1 MSTLN
6 PLHKQALVSGFL
18 DLHRRMAEMEAYLA
32 QSDSSSPFNQHVND
46 LSPTER
52 KVVQDYFAR
61 MRGTMLA
68 RLREHGLP
76 LQTQRTSLRWVLQTG
91 LTFLHIAIAEL
102 GPGALRGYGTLDE
115 AARRE
120 LVQIQQELD
129 RIVDRVG
136 AYLAEKV
143 GHDLAERLARLDAVP
158 ATVQTLTLLDSVIA
172 RWQLVEFRPTIET
185 ILQRLEAPQYEI
197 AVFGR
202 VNSGKS
208 SLLNSIAGTSVLPV
222 GVTPV
227 TAVPTRLLRG
237 EEAEAVVRFA
247 ETGACRIDVAD
258 LAQYASEQ
266 GNPGNYRRVTGIE
279 VRLPAPR
286 LRDGVVLVDTPG
298 IGSLAAAGS
307 AETFA
312 YLPRCDLGVLL
323 IDAAASLDQEDLTL
337 LRTLYEAGTPAQ
349 VLLSKADLLTPED
362 RRGTSAYI
370 QQHIQQELGVSLPV
384 HPVSTRGED
393 SVLLSDWFEHEI
405 EPLLGQ
411 QRQLTEASLKRKIAQ
426 VLESVTGILETMF
439 ARRSG
444 GQLPMV
450 KRAAQRA
457 ANPTPATRR
466 LLDQVD
472 VEILRAEK
480 QCREWNER
488 SQHLA
493 EIILDEAAKVLVK
506 TPKSSRDPPG
516 KTVSRVSVDV
526 MMEVGKAAGEVVT
539 ELKRTFEETLQSL
552 ATAAGSSAID
562 LEPLKGYQCRGL
574 PAPEPSPLLH
584 TMETPAPW
592 WSFALP
598 GLALGA
604 TRRSLQKKV
613 GAAIL
618 EQARLH
624 NSRVRAWLKETLKEL
639 VERYQSQAEVIREQ
653 MRRIEGSAPTEEEA
667 VDLDA
672 LRQDLER
679 LRSAKTQGLPGDGP
693 PRDNRRQVGANAEPS
708 MEQGAG
714 PTKTPTLQKGQR

>member
-6 PLHKQALVSGFL
+6 PLHKRAVVFGFL

-32 QSDSSSPFNQHVND
+32 QSDSSSPFSQHVND

-68 RLREHGLP
+68 RLREHGVP
-76 LQTQRTSLRWVLQTG
+76 LETQPTSLRWVLQTG
-91 LTFLHIAIAEL
+91 LTFLHIAVAEL

-129 RIVDRVG
+129 RLVDRVG
-136 AYLAEKV
+136 AYLTERV

-158 ATVQTLTLLDSVIA
+158 ATAETLTLLDGVIT
-172 RWQLVEFRPTIET
+172 RWQLVEFRPAIET

-208 SLLNSIAGTSVLPV
+208 SLLNYIAGTSVLPV

-266 GNPGNYRRVTGIE
+266 GNPGNHRRVTGIE

-286 LRDGVVLVDTPG
+286 LREGVVLVDTPG
-298 IGSLAAAGS
+298 IGSLAAVGS

-312 YLPRCDLGVLL
+312 YLPRCDLGVVL
-323 IDAAASLDQEDLTL
+323 IDAATSLDQEDLTL

-362 RRGTSAYI
+362 RRGTSDYI

-384 HPVSTRGED
+384 HPVSTRGQD
-393 SVLLSDWFEHEI
+393 SVLLGDWFEHEI

-411 QRQLTEASLKRKIAQ
+411 QRQLTEASLHRKIAQ
-426 VLESVTGILETMF
+426 VLESVSGVLETMF
-439 ARRSG
+439 ARRTG

-450 KRAAQRA
+450 KRAPQPA
-457 ANPTPATRR
+457 ANQTAAARR
-466 LLDQVD
+466 LFDQVD

-516 KTVSRVSVDV
+516 KTVSRISVDV

-552 ATAAGSSAID
+552 TTSAGASGLD
-562 LEPLKGYQCRGL
+562 VEPVKGYQCRGL

-584 TMETPAPW
+584 TIETSAPW

-598 GLALGA
+598 GLAVGA
-604 TRRSLQKKV
+604 TRRSLQKRI

-618 EQARLH
+618 EQAQLH
-624 NSRVRAWLKETLKEL
+624 NSRVRAWLKETLKEV
-639 VERYQSQAEVIREQ
+639 VERYQLQAEVVREQ
-653 MRRIEGSAPTEEEA
+653 MRRIEGPAETEEAA

-672 LRQDLER
+672 LRQDLEQ
-679 LRSAKTQGLPGDGP
+679 LRSAKTRALPSNGP
-693 PRDNRRQVGANAEPS
+693 PPDECCQMGANAPS
-708 MEQGAG
+708 PTEQRAG
-714 PTKTPTLQKGQR
+714 PRKTAVLRKGHR